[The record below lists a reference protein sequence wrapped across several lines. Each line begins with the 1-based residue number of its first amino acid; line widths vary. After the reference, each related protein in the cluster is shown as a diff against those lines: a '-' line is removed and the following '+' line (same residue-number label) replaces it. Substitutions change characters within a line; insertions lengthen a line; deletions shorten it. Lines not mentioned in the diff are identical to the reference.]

1 MTPSRA
7 ALTPGLLMA
16 LLAWPA
22 ASPAIVTDSGSEM
35 RQYVHARLS
44 DAGGMPDAAA
54 AGYARLLQA
63 SPGDKRLALHTYRQ
77 ALTAG
82 NFKLASIAA
91 HQLDG
96 LHALPPDAVLMLL
109 SDAIVVR
116 DWNRASAMVNRI
128 EHEQM
133 FGFLVPPMRGW
144 LAFARRARDP
154 AQLVAPAAASQLA
167 NAYARDH
174 RLLVGLAAGR
184 VDVLTDLRRMI
195 AANDARAPRL
205 QLAAAALLAKRGDNA
220 GARAILNGGV
230 PELAAARVEL
240 DAGRSPTGAID
251 TPALGI
257 SELFAQLATDV
268 KGDGRSPISLQLA
281 RLATYLAPDNVA
293 AVIAAADLLASNGYH
308 DAALSLLDNVPAAN
322 PLSEAARQERSGI
335 LLAKGDHEAALADA
349 RKVAAQAGA
358 DATAFV
364 ELGSILSDL
373 ERPAE
378 AAIAYQRAI
387 DIDAAHGEPSWP
399 RLFLKAGALDRAG
412 DWAGAKALLHQANA
426 MQPRQA
432 IILNYLGY
440 GMLDRGENL
449 HEAQTYIEQA
459 SRLDPNDAAIA
470 DSLGWLNYKRG
481 DYAGAITA
489 LERAVASDPGQSV
502 MNEHLGDAY
511 WAMGRRIEARY
522 AWRAALV
529 QADAPDSQRINRKLA
544 DGPDGGPALTV
555 K

>member
-7 ALTPGLLMA
+7 ALAPGLLMA

-22 ASPAIVTDSGSEM
+22 PSPAIVSDPGSEM
-35 RQYVHARLS
+35 RQYVRARLS
-44 DAGGMPDAAA
+44 DAGGMPDDAA

-63 SPGDKRLALHTYRQ
+63 SPGDKRLALRTYRQ
-77 ALTAG
+77 AVTAG
-82 NFKLASIAA
+82 NFKLASLAA
-91 HQLDG
+91 HQLDR

-109 SDAIVVR
+109 SDTIVLR
-116 DWNRASAMVNRI
+116 DWNRASAVVSRI
-128 EHEQM
+128 EREQM
-133 FGFLVPPMRGW
+133 FGFLVPAMRGW
-144 LAFARRARDP
+144 LAFARHASNP
-154 AQLVAPAAASQLA
+154 AQLLAPTAASQLA

-184 VDVLTDLRRMI
+184 TDVLTDLRRMI
-195 AANDARAPRL
+195 AARDARAPRL
-205 QLAAAALLAKRGDNA
+205 QLAAAALLAKRGDLA
-220 GARAILNGGV
+220 GARAILDGGA
-230 PELAAARVEL
+230 PELAAARAEL
-240 DAGRSPTGAID
+240 DAGRLPAGAID

-308 DAALSLLDNVPAAN
+308 DAALGLLDTVPAAN
-322 PLSEAARQERSGI
+322 PLAQAARQERSDI
-335 LLAKGDHEAALADA
+335 LLANGDREAALADA
-349 RKVAAQAGA
+349 RKAAAQP
-358 DATAFV
+358 DAHAAAFV

-378 AAIAYQRAI
+378 AAQAYQRAI
-387 DIDAAHGEPSWP
+387 DIDAAHGQPSWP

-412 DWAGAKALLHQANA
+412 DWAGAKALLHQADA

-440 GMLDRGENL
+440 GMLDHGENL
-449 HEAQTYIEQA
+449 AEAQTYIEQA
-459 SRLDPNDAAIA
+459 SKLDPNDPAIA
-470 DSLGWLNYKRG
+470 DSLGWLRYKRG
-481 DYAGAITA
+481 DYAGAIAA
-489 LERAVASDPGQSV
+489 LERAVAGDPGQSV

-511 WAMGRRIEARY
+511 WATGRRIEARY

-544 DGPDGGPALTV
+544 EGLDGGPALTV